1 MTMKGWIMIR
11 RLPKVEGE
19 GRQSQ
24 LIRDLIKN
32 HLEKFDLCGQCK
44 GEGELRN
51 HTGEN
56 RNLQF
61 KIADMPEISNYD
73 ANKTDLIR
81 NIVMR
86 YAGTPRE
93 CPTCHGEGW
102 LNKSGQAQHGQ
113 DNWFK
118 KAA

>member
-19 GRQSQ
+19 GRQSK
-24 LIRDLIKN
+24 LIRDLVKN
-32 HLEKFDLCGQCK
+32 HLEKFDLCLDCK
-44 GEGELRN
+44 GEGEIRN

-61 KIADMPEISNYD
+61 KIADLPEINNYD
-73 ANKTDLIR
+73 ANKTELIR

-86 YAGTPRE
+86 YAGSPH
-93 CPTCHGEGW
+93 TCSKCQGEGW
-102 LNKSGQAQHGQ
+102 LPKGNAVP
-113 DNWFK
+113 DWYK